1 MICMNVAAQFR
12 LHALIAAML
21 SMAVAMSAQAAEP
34 PPANG
39 TPGAEPAPVPV
50 LETTAAAAAAPASTS
65 ARRPASDLRIIEDE
79 QVRIE
84 EVRVRGQPV
93 RVTVHSKV
101 QGGSSYEINVGRGGR
116 DPSQDSGKAGQSAW
130 RLFRF

>member
-1 MICMNVAAQFR
+1 MNAVAQSCR
-12 LHALIAAML
+12 HILIAAML
-21 SMAVAMSAQAAEP
+21 SMVAAMSAHGAEP
-34 PPANG
+34 KAANE
-39 TPGAEPAPVPV
+39 TPGAAQAPVPA
-50 LETTAAAAAAPASTS
+50 TADAASAATASVT